1 MDIMNCLIC
10 VFMSFGFF
18 MMLAGMIARGDSNYI
33 VNTVTAV
40 ITASDIILIY
50 YFFSMCYETH
60 ELRYLISLTLIEFIL
75 FLTIICWLQEAK
87 SGKKVS
93 EFLSRYKIFQFIFKS
108 EKSNENK

>member
-1 MDIMNCLIC
+1 MDIMNCFIC

-40 ITASDIILIY
+40 ITASDIILMY
-50 YFFSMCYETH
+50 YFFSMCYESH

-75 FLTIICWLQEAK
+75 FLTIVYWLREAK
-87 SGKKVS
+87 TGKKVKES
-93 EFLSRYKIFQFIFKS
+93 LSKYKIF
-108 EKSNENK
+108 